1 MVTKKVRRCE
11 YDFYP
16 YMNRAGDYTFRVRAL
31 GAMEDERGMWSDKSE
46 EITIGEDNV
55 YRGTPPSDSPAGF
68 GIFGGSQS
76 PLEVRGWIQDKT
88 GWRYLQANYQLA
100 VNTWIFVDNNW
111 FYLNGQ
117 GYMMTGWIFVDN
129 NWFYLNPVSDGTRG
143 AMRTGWQTIE
153 GETYFFN
160 LVSDGT
166 RGAMKTGYQQV
177 DGNWYYF
184 DPGQGFL
191 WKNQRVP
198 DGRWADGNGI
208 LS

>member
-1 MVTKKVRRCE
+1 MNNRKKRIV
-11 YDFYP
+11 FLLAVWIVA
-16 YMNRAGDYTFRVRAL
+16 MAG
-31 GAMEDERGMWSDKSE
+31 
-46 EITIGEDNV
+46 I
-55 YRGTPPSDSPAGF
+55 PAGS
-68 GIFGGSQS
+68 GTFGGSQS

-88 GWRYLQANYQLA
+88 GWRYRQANYQLA
-100 VNTWIFVDNNW
+100 VNT
-111 FYLNGQ
+111 
-117 GYMMTGWIFVDN
+117 WIFVDN

-153 GETYFFN
+153 GQTYFLN
-160 LVSDGT
+160 PVSDGT